1 MFRMDSRLNAGFRQ
15 TGQYLPKE
23 RISERLALPKDLSPP
38 STTETRVL
46 FTSQSA
52 VKRTTKAAAAGLALL
67 CLNLAAADARE
78 SRAVA
83 TPFEVGGSPAGNYLA
98 ALSAS
103 SQRDTL
109 AASTYFRE
117 VLRFDPRNPVL
128 IERAFVSSIANGD
141 MPQAMSLAERLLRSD
156 PRNGLANLA
165 LGVRAIKTRQF
176 AAARTYL
183 AKGGGFRQGEITSIL
198 LTAWAW
204 AGAGDTNKA
213 IETTDKLAD
222 RRLTL
227 FRDYHAALIMDIA
240 KRPAEAAKRMRSA
253 YEAENGT
260 LRLVDAYAR
269 IESRQGRNDEALKAY
284 KAFDDQLPR
293 HPVIV
298 QAMQQLAAG
307 KQLDSVLNTP
317 TAGAAEVLYG
327 LASAGGSQGDE
338 LAAIIYLRLALWL
351 QPDHALAIISLGDAY
366 ERIKQDARA
375 IDVFESMPA
384 SSPLKATADLQIAFV
399 LEKLDRKDEAIE
411 HLTAIVKDQPKDPDA
426 LLALANLQRS
436 RKLFAE
442 SAQTYTK
449 ALDASTQRGKT
460 DWTIYYYR
468 GVSYERSKQWPL
480 AETDFRKALEMVPEN
495 PVVLNYLGYSWVDQ
509 GLHLDDAFKMLKR
522 AVELRPRDGYIVDSL
537 GWAYYRLGQ
546 YDDAVAQLERAIDLK
561 PSDPFIN
568 DHLGDAYWKVGRKL
582 EAQFQWNHARDL
594 DPDPDELP
602 KILRKIEKGMDTE
615 ASAPAVDLDKP
626 KTNGG

>member
-1 MFRMDSRLNAGFRQ
+1 M
-15 TGQYLPKE
+15 
-23 RISERLALPKDLSPP
+23 
-38 STTETRVL
+38 L
-46 FTSQSA
+46 FTSPSA
-52 VKRTTKAAAAGLALL
+52 LKRRFPGRHVIKCVASRAARRASTAGLALL
-67 CLNLAAADARE
+67 CLGAIAGEAGARQ

-83 TPFEVGGSPAGNYLA
+83 TPFEVGGSPSGTYLA
-98 ALSAS
+98 AVVASA
-103 SQRDTL
+103 QRDTL

-117 VLRFDPRNPVL
+117 ALRFDPRNPAL
-128 IERAFVSSIANGD
+128 IERAFVASIANGD

-165 LGVRAIKTRQF
+165 LGVRAIKNRQF
-176 AAARTYL
+176 GAARTYL

-204 AGAGDTNKA
+204 AGAGDYKKA

-222 RRLTL
+222 RRLSL
-227 FRDYHAALIMDIA
+227 FRDYHAALILDLA
-240 KRPAEAAKRMRSA
+240 KRPDEAAKRMRQA
-253 YEAENGT
+253 FEAENGT
-260 LRLVDAYAR
+260 LRLVDAYGR
-269 IESRQGRNDEALKAY
+269 IESRQGRNEEALKAY
-284 KAFDDQLPR
+284 KAFDEKLPR

-298 QAMQQLAAG
+298 QAMQQLEAGKRLDPIVTTAAG
-307 KQLDSVLNTP
+307 
-317 TAGAAEVLYG
+317 GASEVLYG
-327 LASAGGSQGDE
+327 LASAGGGQGDE

-351 QPDHALAIISLGDAY
+351 APDHALAIISLGDAY

-384 SSPLKATADLQIAFV
+384 NSPLRASADLQVAFV
-399 LEKLDRKDEAIE
+399 LERLDRKDEALE
-411 HLTAIVKDQPKDPDA
+411 HLEAIVKEQPNDPDA

-449 ALDASTQRGKT
+449 ALDASAKRGKN

-480 AETDFRKALEMVPEN
+480 AEADFRKALEMAPDN

-509 GLHLDDAFKMLKR
+509 GIHLDDAFKMLKR

-546 YDDAVAQLERAIDLK
+546 YDDAVRQLERAIELK
-561 PSDPFIN
+561 PSDPVIN

-582 EAQFQWNHARDL
+582 EARFQWNHARDL
-594 DPDPDELP
+594 EPEPDELP
-602 KILRKIEKGMDTE
+602 KILRKIEKGMDAE
-615 ASAPAVDLDKP
+615 ASIPVIDPDKP
-626 KTNGG
+626 KTDGG